1 MTRFSTDGNG
11 LDAQSKNDGYA
22 LPMIYGGISH
32 QPAGTRFLNQVASAD
47 NMDFLVWNGMN
58 KRSAF
63 QVNRAIDN
71 STLALAS
78 GNDYRLHAIRRS
90 ATEEYVVVYGVNGA
104 NMRIRPFE
112 DYGVEGTVTFGTGVM
127 TYLTANGATA
137 DDLRFCTIADGTI
150 IVNTL
155 VDTGLLP
162 YDTYTVTRS
171 YKDADVM
178 MSNTPTVVLP
188 AIEYYRAKA
197 DGEELDAGYYK
208 YTPGVGTFPTLET
221 TPDAWTD
228 WINVTGGDWN
238 SNASDPK
245 AFRVFFQRQTI
256 AQTNCTVTA
265 SGSNWN
271 INKTG
276 AFTNYTPV
284 AGEHLS
290 IGNVDVA
297 VTYPTAVRLGA
308 VKVVSKTDNDNIVVT
323 SASGTDFTAGL
334 SVTLAACT
342 DLQLYGV
349 GAEYDIAIRFAPE
362 YAAGNILDM
371 DDIAARIQQEFRN
384 LNEDGVTVAWVPTTG
399 GAGKFRIGGPLNG
412 RGVSAGDNTIHRP
425 LPPINYEGDPGD
437 LTVAGRPFSRDSGD
451 YSITAATGGTVA
463 AVRVD
468 VVDRWTRVPG
478 PGEADYKPDPD
489 KMPVLMTRDV
499 YYGDHTTASEFS
511 INQIAWNMRESGD
524 DETNPAPDLLTSEAK
539 ITDVKFAH
547 DRVWFSGDDK
557 LLGTAAGDFWRVYK
571 DQDTQTSPSD
581 PIEKQAAGN
590 SVAKIVRLKPIND
603 VIVATTNVGQVYE
616 ARGGQDGT
624 WEPTTVSLL
633 PRASIEVIDVEPAE
647 MDGRV
652 YFPTREHSPVNTTIS
667 AGMTEWS
674 YDDRIGGNAPSP
686 ISEHVKRL
694 FSAYVTRVLAVPVE
708 GVLVVLTSTNQDKMY
723 VWRTYYN
730 DAGQRVQSAWTKYS
744 YDSAETIHDV
754 CLLTSGMFVLVYT
767 DDNEWL
773 LERCRFFDDWGS
785 LEIAGGF
792 TQAWSRRMDRVCIAT
807 GVYDGSTYTNYT
819 LTDEFGTTFDD
830 STIDTVVIDGTGVV
844 LTLARPSTSTAR
856 VTGNYAGSALL
867 GRKFTASA
875 RLSEQMVRYGNG
887 LAQPGQTMNVSAMTI
902 QTLRTGSYTVTLD
915 RPAALGDVTQTFTS
929 TLATTPDDSRTDRFY
944 GIGFTNDVGITI
956 SSDGVLPV
964 NVCYVGFEGDVVRST
979 L

>member
-1 MTRFSTDGNG
+1 MSRFRTDGNG
-11 LDAQSKNDGYA
+11 MDAQSKSDGYA
-22 LPMIYGGISH
+22 LPMITGGISH
-32 QPAGTRFLNQVASAD
+32 QPQGTRFLNQVSSAD

-63 QVNRAIDN
+63 QVARAIDN
-71 STLALAS
+71 SSLALAS
-78 GNDYRLHAIRRS
+78 GEDNRLHAIRRS
-90 ATEEYVVVYGVNGA
+90 AQEEYAVVYGRNGS

-112 DYGVEGTVTFGTGVM
+112 DYGPEATVTFGTGVM
-127 TYLTANGATA
+127 TYLTANSATA

-155 VDTGLLP
+155 VETGLLD
-162 YDTYTVTRS
+162 YTSYTVTRT

-178 MSNTPTVVLP
+178 MSNTAT
-188 AIEYYRAKA
+188 ANEYYRARA
-197 DGEELDAGYYK
+197 DGAELDAGYYQ
-208 YTPGVGTFPTLET
+208 YTPGAGTFPTLET
-221 TPDAWTD
+221 TPDAWTGWD
-228 WINVTGGDWN
+228 EAQGGEWN
-238 SNASDPK
+238 SNGSDPK

-256 AQTNCTVTA
+256 NKTNCTVANVSGDTFTITKTNIGAGLTA
-265 SGSNWN
+265 QAGDVIAVSG
-271 INKTG
+271 G
-276 AFTNYTPV
+276 A
-284 AGEHLS
+284 G
-290 IGNVDVA
+290 
-297 VTYPTAVRLGA
+297 TYPTAVTEGCVRL
-308 VKVVSKTDNDNIVVT
+308 VSRDSANQITVT
-323 SASGTDFTAGL
+323 SASGTDWTAGL
-334 SVTLAACT
+334 SATLSNGDT
-342 DLQLYGV
+342 TLTVIGV
-349 GAEYDIAIRFAPE
+349 GLEYDIAIRFAPE
-362 YAAGNILDM
+362 YAAGNIVDM

-412 RGVSAGDNTIHRP
+412 RGVTAGDNTIYRP
-425 LPPINYEGDPGD
+425 WPPIEYEGDPGD
-437 LTVAGRPFSRDSGD
+437 LTVAGRPFSRDTGD
-451 YSITAATGGTVA
+451 YSITAATGGTTA

-478 PGEADYKPDPD
+478 PGEANYKPDPD
-489 KMPVLMTRDV
+489 KMPVLMTRTAFT
-499 YYGDHTTASEFS
+499 GDGTTPATFS
-511 INQIAWNMRESGD
+511 IDQIDWSMRNTGD
-524 DETNPAPDLLTSEAK
+524 DETNPAPDLLVNEETIS
-539 ITDVKFAH
+539 DVKFAH
-547 DRVWFSGDDK
+547 DRVWLAGGDK

-571 DQDTQTSPSD
+571 KEDTQTAPDD

-590 SVAKIVRLKPIND
+590 SVAKITRLIPINN

-633 PRASIEVIDVEPAE
+633 PMASIEVIDVDPAE

-652 YFPTREHSPVNTTIS
+652 YFPTREHSPRNTTIS
-667 AGMTEWS
+667 AGMTEWA
-674 YDDRIGGNAPSP
+674 YDERIGGNAPSP
-686 ISEHVKRL
+686 ISEHCKRL

-744 YDSAETIHDV
+744 YDAAETIHDV

-767 DDNEWL
+767 DDGEWL

-785 LEIAGGF
+785 REIAGGF
-792 TQAWSRRMDRVCIAT
+792 TQAWSRRMDRVSIAT

-819 LTDEFGTTFDD
+819 LTDEFGNTFDD
-830 STIDTVVIDGTGVV
+830 STVDTVVIDATGVV
-844 LTLARPSTSTAR
+844 LTLERPTASTAR
-856 VTGNYAGSALL
+856 VTGNYAGAALL

-887 LAQPGQTMNVSAMTI
+887 LAQPGQTLNISAMTVE
-902 QTLRTGSYTVTLD
+902 TLRTGTYSVVLGRD
-915 RPAALGDVTQTFTS
+915 AAMGDVTMTFAPT
-929 TLATTPDDSRTDRFY
+929 TATTPDDDRTDRFT
-944 GIGFTNDVGITI
+944 GIGFAKDVTITFTA
-956 SSDGVLPV
+956 DGVLPV
-964 NVCYVGFEGDVVRST
+964 NICYVGFEGDVVRST